1 MELTEVE
8 QLQQRIMMLEI
19 ENSNL
24 KHTLSRLQQHFNDMA
39 AGYLRVAVKLDSLE
53 RDA

>member
-24 KHTLSRLQQHFNDMA
+24 KHTLRRLHQHFNDMA
-39 AGYLRVAVKLDSLE
+39 ADYLRVAVKLDSLE